1 MAKRMVDTELWNDED
16 IIENFTARDKYFWLY
31 LLTNPHNNICGVLK
45 NSPSLIARDMSLN
58 KDIIINLIE
67 RFETIHKAIV
77 VDKDTAEI
85 CIVNWNKYNWTKS
98 QDLLCTIQR
107 TLQTVQSKKIKTFL
121 EEKLYKKFNI
131 ERVDGVG
138 TVPPRCRDGVGTV
151 IGRWGDGT
159 NTNTTTK
166 NNIYN
171 NDAHTQEH
179 KSFIPYLTIKQIVDK
194 QCPILAKRLQTDIDS
209 GKIYLVDDIER
220 LVEEQGLSEQDLERL
235 FAHVSK
241 TYICKP
247 NFKLGVKWV
256 LENIRKALDA
266 AEDYSGND
274 YNIQGKLNGTNMRDS
289 PRYYGEFESLKDEDI

>member
-16 IIENFTARDKYFWLY
+16 IIENFTFEDKYFWLY

-58 KDIIINLIE
+58 KNKIVNLIE

-85 CIVNWNKYNWTKS
+85 CIVNWSKYNWTKS
-98 QDLLCTIQR
+98 QDLLRTIQR

-121 EEKLYKKFNI
+121 GKKLCEKFNI
-131 ERVDGVG
+131 ERVDGVE
-138 TVPPRCRDGVGTV
+138 TVSPPCRDGHGTV
-151 IGRWGDGT
+151 MGRWGDGT
-159 NTNTTTK
+159 NTNTNTNTI
-166 NNIYN
+166 NNN
-171 NDAHTQEH
+171 NKIDARESTG
-179 KSFIPYLTIKQIVDK
+179 FIPYLTIKQIVDR
-194 QCPILAKRLQTDIDS
+194 QCPVLAKRLQSDIDS
-209 GKIYLVDDIER
+209 GKIYLVDEIER
-220 LVEEQGLSEQDLERL
+220 LVKEQGLSEQDLERL

-274 YNIQGKLNGTNMRDS
+274 YNIQGELNGTNVRDS
-289 PRYYGEFESLKDEDI
+289 PRYYGDFEPLNDEEI